1 MSVVEA
7 EARLQQTLEQQ
18 KTEQDLLRQTDDAK
32 VGHIYKLLHTV
43 LPYIVKTAIEDT
55 ERGGTI
61 PFIYCGIHPNVPVYF
76 WLDRHNFGDIELK
89 FCILS

>member
-32 VGHIYKLLHTV
+32 VGVIYTLLHAV
-43 LPYIVKTAIEDT
+43 LPYIVRTAIEDT

-61 PFIYCGIHPNVPVYF
+61 PLIYIGIHTPCPGVF
-76 WLDRHNFGDIELK
+76 LA
-89 FCILS
+89 